1 MKGRCTL
8 YIELSNFIYTNPN
21 ILKLILVNL
30 SSNQCWVILKTYFKD
45 YQIHSSNNSLFFR
58 KTEIYMFFLKDYNF
72 GHKCIC
78 ASFTFGRTG
87 RQIDAK
93 HLTRGISGLGR
104 RTWSNGRR
112 ERGVRGEER
121 TTGRRC
127 RLFLWATKN
136 SFELRPLQQKHT
148 NTAICVFRIFCC
160 LRPVAMRKKGHLLR
174 RLLRWQD
181 DWRSTGSVVR
191 TFRGSEVFVGPLL
204 CIAYGLTRRVDIFI
218 PNS

>member
-136 SFELRPLQQKHT
+136 SFELRPLQQKHKWGR
-148 NTAICVFRIFCC
+148 RIQMK
-160 LRPVAMRKKGHLLR
+160 P
-174 RLLRWQD
+174 
-181 DWRSTGSVVR
+181 
-191 TFRGSEVFVGPLL
+191 
-204 CIAYGLTRRVDIFI
+204 TR
-218 PNS
+218 N